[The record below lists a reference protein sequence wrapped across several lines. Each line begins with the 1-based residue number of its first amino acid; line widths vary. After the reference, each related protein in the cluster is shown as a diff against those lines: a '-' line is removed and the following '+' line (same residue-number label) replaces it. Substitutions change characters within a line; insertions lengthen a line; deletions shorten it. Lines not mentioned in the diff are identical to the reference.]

1 MNRELFLVLLVLA
14 SPAAMA
20 DKLLVSLACVEE
32 SDFNNQTSLRGVMLV
47 DVKASDDNMGYAVT
61 KYLSKDGNV
70 KPGMT
75 YFKAMTKAQQENNE
89 DFVLFTTR
97 QNAADLGKDA
107 DFLGLN
113 FKDIGSKDASLYRA
127 VAGRGHDDVS
137 TSRTG
142 YFCVENK

>member
-32 SDFNNQTSLRGVMLV
+32 SDFNNQTSLHGAMLV

-61 KYLSKDGNV
+61 KYLSKDGDV

-75 YFKAMTKAQQENNE
+75 YFKAMTKTQRENSE
-89 DFVLFTTR
+89 DFILFSTR

-107 DFLGLN
+107 DFLGIS
-113 FKDIGSKDASLYRA
+113 FKDLGDKEGALYRA

-137 TSRTG
+137 ISRTG

>member
-20 DKLLVSLACVEE
+20 DKLLVSLACVAE
-32 SDFNNQTSLRGVMLV
+32 SDFNNQTSLRGAMLV

-61 KYLSKDGNV
+61 KYLSKDGDV

-75 YFKAMTKAQQENNE
+75 YFKAMTKTQQGNNE
-89 DFVLFTTR
+89 DFILFSTR

-107 DFLGLN
+107 DFLGIN
-113 FKDIGSKDASLYRA
+113 FKDLGNKDGALYRA
-127 VAGRGHDDVS
+127 VAGRGHDEVS
-137 TSRTG
+137 ISRTG